1 MCPLS
6 KKKAAPPM
14 KEEPPIILL
23 NDDGIRLVL
32 AAIKYDSWQVAAR
45 AAARWCLVSK
55 THRDACMRADDSW
68 RALSDR
74 YFENLFTLNPP
85 APPRRSFLRLCER
98 KRRTTNA
105 YNVKGALSTEH
116 EQLLEALRIDGDVLN
131 IHYSP
136 NRPCDDREL
145 VLTAV
150 RTRGFTLRC
159 ASLRLRDDREVVLT
173 AVRNCGSAHWFAAPK
188 LFMDPEVVDTARARG
203 GREDARVELAR
214 TLGETY
220 GQ

>member
-1 MCPLS
+1 
-6 KKKAAPPM
+6 M

-32 AAIKYDSWQVAAR
+32 AAIQYDSWQVAAR

-74 YFENLFTLNPP
+74 YFENPLTLNPP
-85 APPRRSFLRLCER
+85 APPRRSFLRLCEW

-116 EQLLEALRIDGDVLN
+116 EQLLEALRLDGQVLGV
-131 IHYSP
+131 HYSP
-136 NRPCDDREL
+136 DRPCDDREL
-145 VLTAV
+145 VFTAV
-150 RTRGFTLRC
+150 RTRGYALKY
-159 ASLRLRDDREVVLT
+159 ASLRLRADREVVLT
-173 AVRNCGSAHWFAAPK
+173 AVRNCGTAHWFAAPK
-188 LFMDPEVVDTARARG
+188 LFMDPEVEDTARTQR
-203 GREDARVELAR
+203 GREDARIALAYA
-214 TLGETY
+214 LGETY